1 MKQLCAILLL
11 LCVLLC
17 AVSCA
22 EESEVPE
29 NTQNAATENAK
40 FNLYVPVAWTSLA
53 DSGVSGARS
62 NNSDAN
68 VTVTAYLADDVGLT
82 PERYWNEKCYPQ
94 YTAQNAPLSDNFALM
109 QEQCGDTTLGGRDAK
124 RYVFVYT
131 LDNVNYEVMQIITSK
146 DDVIYTL
153 TFTAKSENYGSYA
166 DTVEQIRANFTFR

>member
-1 MKQLCAILLL
+1 M
-11 LCVLLC
+11 
-17 AVSCA
+17 
-22 EESEVPE
+22 
-29 NTQNAATENAK
+29 
-40 FNLYVPVAWTSLA
+40 
-53 DSGVSGARS
+53 
-62 NNSDAN
+62 
-68 VTVTAYLADDVGLT
+68 
-82 PERYWNEKCYPQ
+82 YWNEKCYPQ
-94 YTAQNAPLSDNFALM
+94 YTAPNAPLSANFALM